1 MRQQQQYLR
10 RSAGAPHSGIFAP
23 NFFQV
28 CSLMCKSLR
37 NLNLVSNF
45 VVFQPKF
52 DETYNNLHKLQKWVK
67 NKLALYTCDN
77 DNEMKAIEF
86 SAILA

>member
-1 MRQQQQYLR
+1 MEINHGTSFYMDTKHGTPQ
-10 RSAGAPHSGIFAP
+10 HTGIFAP

-28 CSLMCKSLR
+28 CSLMCKSPR

-67 NKLALYTCDN
+67 NKLALYTCQ
-77 DNEMKAIEF
+77 
-86 SAILA
+86 